1 MSFISASP
9 ISISAAQLRFADY
22 IVWIDLAV
30 LVVEILGAFYI
41 KASDPEKY
49 DKIGRLIYE
58 GVPERP

>member
-1 MSFISASP
+1 
-9 ISISAAQLRFADY
+9 
-22 IVWIDLAV
+22 V
-30 LVVEILGAFYI
+30 LVVGVLGAFYI